1 MKEFYL
7 QGNKDLENPNILIDK
22 ENKHIELQPYNTEL
36 CLKSI
41 PPLLEIVRLKFPD
54 DYSVD
59 LGEDHN
65 FDGLRE
71 TNVATLKAGGKLIE
85 NYESESIELISIQY

>member
-1 MKEFYL
+1 MKTFYL
-7 QGNKDLENPNILIDK
+7 EDNNDLENPNILIDK
-22 ENKHIELQPYNTEL
+22 ENKCIELQPYNTEL

-41 PPLLEIVRLKFPD
+41 PPLLEIIRLNFPD

-59 LGEDHN
+59 LGIDHN

-71 TNVATLKAGGKLIE
+71 TNVALLKAGGELIE
-85 NYESESIELISIQY
+85 NYESETFSLKPI